1 MHNNLIQRQYD
12 EVIAPYYDRDPQA
25 ILATSLSKALVQL
38 REHGLGAGERSIKV
52 LDIGMGTGRFLEQ
65 LIGLWDGRIQPYG
78 LDLSERM
85 VEVARS
91 RLTNLVA
98 AVDDAANVDDHFPG
112 ISFDLICTHFMTGFV
127 PISTL
132 APKIWGRLSDGG
144 LWSCAGGTK
153 EGFANLQRKARSK
166 ALKWVFRGK
175 KLDID
180 ALVCNPADRAEVFQT
195 MESVG
200 FEILECETFRPAVR
214 FANFKQFME
223 FAYFGG
229 WLTPFIE
236 ALGLHKARRMTRI
249 LLNAFVFP
257 VKDHHHIEIVLAQK
271 GERI

>member
-12 EVIAPYYDRDPQA
+12 EVIAPHYDRDPEA
-25 ILATSLSKALVQL
+25 ILATSLGKALAQL
-38 REHGLGAGERSIKV
+38 REHGFGSGDRPLRV

-65 LIGLWDGRIQPYG
+65 LIGQWDGRIQPYG
-78 LDLSERM
+78 IDLSKSM
-85 VEVARS
+85 VDVARS
-91 RLTNLVA
+91 RLPNLTA
-98 AVDDAANVDDHFPG
+98 AVDDAANLDSHFPS

-132 APKIWGRLSDGG
+132 APKIWSRLSDGG

-153 EGFANLQRKARSK
+153 EGFANLQRKSRSK
-166 ALKWVFRGK
+166 ALKLIFRGK
-175 KLDID
+175 KLDVD
-180 ALVCNPADRAEVFQT
+180 ALVCNPADRAEILQS
-195 MESVG
+195 MEAVG
-200 FEILECETFRPAVR
+200 FEILECETFRPALR
-214 FANFKQFME
+214 FGNFKQFMD
-223 FAYFGG
+223 FGYFGG

-236 ALGLHKARRMTRI
+236 SLGLHKARRMTRV